1 MIGRVAGVVHFV
13 CFFGLVGMN
22 QLWTTASV
30 GASVFATFSSGVVI
44 THDHVPLECFGLHEI
59 GEFARADM
67 KHVNK
72 FINAGKRLLSFL

>member
-1 MIGRVAGVVHFV
+1 MWQVWLLCMF
-13 CFFGLVGMN
+13 
-22 QLWTTASV
+22 LWTGGDESALDNSV
-30 GASVFATFSSGVVI
+30 CGCKCFRDFRSGVII

-59 GEFARADM
+59 GEFARAGM